1 MTTERAVVEVTGK
14 GEGGGGWTKFE
25 KEGGVGNIG
34 GGSS

>member
-14 GEGGGGWTKFE
+14 GGGGGWTKFE

>member
-1 MTTERAVVEVTGK
+1 MTTEIAVVEVTGK
-14 GEGGGGWTKFE
+14 GEGGWTKFE